1 VLVGSLPL
9 EDLITYLAQGLV
21 DRPELVR
28 LRETSGPSA
37 AGSAGSSEG
46 GRSYELQVAPE
57 DVGKVIGRDG
67 RTVNAIRVLV
77 TAAAQRIGEKV
88 RLEILDERK
97 GGPSSSPKPQVPPA
111 TPVPSAE

>member
-1 VLVGSLPL
+1 VGSSPL
-9 EDLITYLAQGLV
+9 EDLITYLVQGLV

-28 LRETSGPSA
+28 VREGAAAVSG
-37 AGSAGSSEG
+37 EG

-67 RTVNAIRVLV
+67 RTVNAVRTLV
-77 TAAAQRIGEKV
+77 AAAAQKMGEKV

-97 GGPSSSPKPQVPPA
+97 PQAPTQPPVSPPS
-111 TPVPSAE
+111 E